1 MVCGLL
7 HSLETQ
13 ALKPPGF
20 SLFPPWQLRPSQ
32 GFLDHTVP
40 DLASPEGAG
49 LVAGHGSV
57 NGLVGGTGYHPT
69 VTEPQPPRPRPGP
82 RRRLG
87 PWALLSPSQHTEPWL
102 QSDKSHERKRVAQT
116 IFLLLKYVADYVT
129 LTVSGLTQ
137 HPRWQGAG
145 GGGRGK
151 GGARRAPRAL
161 QLWCWTH
168 LALAPGSLSQYSPSV
183 QAARH
188 GAGG

>member
-145 GGGRGK
+145 GGAREGRSK
-151 GGARRAPRAL
+151 ESPQGAPAL
-161 QLWCWTH
+161 VLDPPG
-168 LALAPGSLSQYSPSV
+168 PGSRFSQSV
-183 QAARH
+183 FTERP
-188 GAGG
+188 GC